1 MTKIKK
7 YSEVSSLWLDYKNGL
22 KYYILKK
29 VKDQEIANDL
39 AHEVLM
45 KIYNSCCSGSEI
57 KNIRSWMFQIAHN
70 TTIDYLKK
78 ENKFTHEVP
87 EIFEKDENNSYKEAE
102 YLLKPLIESL
112 PEKYAIPL
120 QLSDIEELRQTEV
133 SAKLNLSLTATKS
146 RIQRARK
153 LLKEKI
159 IECTIL
165 ELDEKGNLLS
175 LELKQSCEP
184 LQKHSKKNNQ

>member
-1 MTKIKK
+1 MTKINK

-22 KYYILKK
+22 KFYILKK
-29 VKDQEIANDL
+29 VKDEETANDL
-39 AHEVLM
+39 SHEVLM

-57 KNIRSWMFQIAHN
+57 MNVRSWMFQIAHN

-78 ENKFTHEVP
+78 EN
-87 EIFEKDENNSYKEAE
+87 NSYKEVE
-102 YLLKPLIESL
+102 DLLKPLIELL

-120 QLSDIEELRQTEV
+120 QLSDIEELKQAEV
-133 SAKLNLSLTATKS
+133 STKLNLSLTATKS

-159 IECTIL
+159 IECSIL

-175 LELKQSCEP
+175 LEIKQSCEP
-184 LQKHSKKNNQ
+184 LQKHLSKKK

>member
-7 YSEVSSLWLDYKNGL
+7 YTDVSSLWSDYKNGL
-22 KYYILKK
+22 QFYILKK
-29 VKDQEIANDL
+29 VKDKDISNNL
-39 AHEVLM
+39 SHEVLM
-45 KIYNSCCSGSEI
+45 KIYNSCCSNNEI

-78 ENKFTHEVP
+78 ENKFTNEVP

-102 YLLKPLIESL
+102 ELMKPLIELL
-112 PEKYAIPL
+112 PEKYAVPL
-120 QLSDIEELRQTEV
+120 QLADIEEIKQVEV
-133 SAKLNLSLTATKS
+133 SKKLNLSLTATKS

-159 IECTIL
+159 IECCNL
-165 ELDEKGNLLS
+165 ELDKKGNLLS
-175 LELKQSCEP
+175 LEIKQSCEP
-184 LQKHSKKNNQ
+184 LQNHLKKE